1 MAMWNGHP
9 LEDFIMGY
17 RLRGG
22 RPKNMGQGIYWV
34 QRHLADSRA
43 EERRIIA
50 EQRRIDSKNESVR
63 KFNEK
68 WRRILQ
74 NHSRYYE
81 KVIGIELTISMS
93 KFDIINKKAEIY
105 NDVRKYIG
113 ANIENATMGDL
124 SKMATAARSNM
135 MSLAKALGHEAS
147 YDAATKVATIEG
159 VDYDFS

>member
-1 MAMWNGHP
+1 
-9 LEDFIMGY
+9 MGY

-68 WRRILQ
+68 WRRILH

-81 KVIGIELTISMS
+81 NVKGIELTISTS
-93 KFDIINKKAEIY
+93 KFIIINKKAEIY
-105 NDVRKYIG
+105 NDISEYIG

-135 MSLAKALGHEAS
+135 MLLAKALGHQAS